1 VAISIFVLFGPKIR
15 FFSGVDVSMLILN
28 HFKTSPSDVQMRI
41 LKIRLFARA
50 MMSYVCFAMFHVRVR
65 ILICLHVLAH
75 ITNSLQRVL
84 PFEKVFGIW
93 TQKRAFSKVR
103 FWDKKKIGRTKRKS
117 MFAKQPF
124 LAPPLF
130 WKFPADQNLVF

>member
-1 VAISIFVLFGPKIR
+1 LFALIPILSTTAPPVAISIFVLFGPKIR

-93 TQKRAFSKVR
+93 TQKRAFSKVVIVVVVR
-103 FWDKKKIGRTKRKS
+103 RLAQGLPGSF
-117 MFAKQPF
+117 F
-124 LAPPLF
+124 L
-130 WKFPADQNLVF
+130 

>member
-1 VAISIFVLFGPKIR
+1 LFALIPILPTTAPPVAISIFVLFGPKIR

-93 TQKRAFSKVR
+93 TQKRAFSKVVIVVVVR
-103 FWDKKKIGRTKRKS
+103 RLAQGLPGSF
-117 MFAKQPF
+117 F
-124 LAPPLF
+124 L
-130 WKFPADQNLVF
+130 

>member
-93 TQKRAFSKVR
+93 TQKRAFSKVVIVVVVR
-103 FWDKKKIGRTKRKS
+103 RLAQGLPGSF
-117 MFAKQPF
+117 F
-124 LAPPLF
+124 L
-130 WKFPADQNLVF
+130 